1 MKQRWISLNKI
12 QEYAII
18 NCNNL
23 LKARKLG
30 GCNMHES
37 DVRKRVTTNKGCGC
51 GCVGVV
57 IIALVI
63 IIGIVITCT
72 NYYST
77 KTYTATVTDKFVK
90 NYEENSTYLVA
101 TELEDG
107 TTRVFSVEDTLIKWR
122 WNSSDVYAQIKVGK
136 TYKFEVI
143 GWRIGFFSKYEN
155 VITFSEVDSLSTNVD
170 G

>member
-1 MKQRWISLNKI
+1 
-12 QEYAII
+12 
-18 NCNNL
+18 
-23 LKARKLG
+23 
-30 GCNMHES
+30 MHES

-77 KTYTATVTDKFVK
+77 KTYTATVT
-90 NYEENSTYLVA
+90 
-101 TELEDG
+101 DG